1 MVSGSR
7 SMLVVGRVDGRIRS
21 SRQYG
26 MATSAELMAFSNLVP
41 LLSCIFCWRE
51 HNCRSSAVDAV
62 YERSAG
68 TGAEVVATARELF
81 AGGDTPSGVSETSWT

>member
-26 MATSAELMAFSNLVP
+26 MATSAELMAFSNPFRYYLVY
-41 LLSCIFCWRE
+41 SVRE
-51 HNCRSSAVDAV
+51 STI
-62 YERSAG
+62 AG
-68 TGAEVVATARELF
+68 HQQ
-81 AGGDTPSGVSETSWT
+81 WTRYMKDQQAPAQK